1 VNLGVTL
8 PTFAPDAAAVLE
20 AARAAEA
27 AGLQGVFG
35 FDHQFP
41 LGHPGRPAL
50 SVFPVLGAVAAVTT
64 RIRVGT
70 LVARIGL
77 LPDEVVVESLR
88 SLQLMLGDRLVA
100 GLGIGDEQSRPEH
113 VAYGLPYMGTAA
125 RIERLGRVLDR
136 LRASGIECWVG
147 GGSATVSRVA
157 AEHGAALNLW
167 GAPAERVAA
176 EGKRHPIPV
185 TWGGP
190 MAELPDAAA
199 AELVALRQAGAT
211 WAVWAW
217 PRSLA
222 VVEEAAALAGVP
234 LVEPQ
239 G

>member
-1 VNLGVTL
+1 VKLGVTL
-8 PTFAPDAAAVLE
+8 PTFTPDAAAVLE
-20 AARAAEA
+20 AARSAEA
-27 AGLQGVFG
+27 AGLQGVFC

-41 LGHPGRPAL
+41 LGHPDRPSL

-77 LPDEVVVESLR
+77 VPDEVVVASLR
-88 SLQLMLGDRLVA
+88 SLQLILGDRLVA

-113 VAYGLPYMGTAA
+113 VAYGLPYVGTAA
-125 RIERLGRVLDR
+125 RLERLGRVLDR
-136 LRASGIECWVG
+136 LRASGVECWVG
-147 GGSATVSRVA
+147 GGSAAVNQLA

-176 EGKRHPIPV
+176 EGERRRTPI

-199 AELVALRQAGAT
+199 AQLVALRKAGAT

-222 VVEEAAALAGVP
+222 LVEEAATLAGMP
-234 LVEPQ
+234 LVELR